1 MFKDTE
7 IHLPNVKVVR
17 VMVLVTEGE
26 LSGYS
31 LDRTTHVNID
41 DDSRDFN
48 LVDVI
53 FNDES
58 CVPFVTVPW
67 LTAYPSTSDKETSSW
82 SFQVTVAVCEM
93 SVIWH
98 ISCWSEAVTTDLSS
112 SVTAETFCVGYYR
125 ICSDVGCGLSYA
137 LMLLVLT

>member
-58 CVPFVTVPW
+58 CVPFVTVP
-67 LTAYPSTSDKETSSW
+67 
-82 SFQVTVAVCEM
+82 
-93 SVIWH
+93 
-98 ISCWSEAVTTDLSS
+98 
-112 SVTAETFCVGYYR
+112 
-125 ICSDVGCGLSYA
+125 
-137 LMLLVLT
+137 